1 MIDSDGFYGPMEVD
15 NELSTTL
22 STEAHTDRDV
32 IPHSFDSTL
41 GSSTNAF
48 AYRDIRAPEVPGL

>member
-1 MIDSDGFYGPMEVD
+1 MEVD

-22 STEAHTDRDV
+22 GSETLTDRDI